1 MRTPLRRSLAL
12 AAALVAATALAACS
26 SSATTAV
33 TGTETLSA
41 QVTGKAAAANFNNPA
56 QNAPLA
62 FGHATLAGPVPATI
76 TPFTLTGSGTKG
88 TVTWI
93 TSAGPLTVTHD
104 QTSPADPNTPP
115 PATWT
120 RTAAGCHFTTV
131 FSAGTFKE
139 VSGALQSATWAGT
152 YKVTAAGTAPLL
164 KGKTACGFSTTGNV
178 IAAGAV
184 ITFSASGPMAKG

>member
-1 MRTPLRRSLAL
+1 MRTPLRRPLAL
-12 AAALVAATALAACS
+12 AAAAVAAAALAACS
-26 SSATTAV
+26 SSATVT

-56 QNAPLA
+56 NNAPLA
-62 FGHATLAGPVPATI
+62 FGHAALAGPVPATI
-76 TPFTLTGSGTKG
+76 TPFTLTGNGTKG
-88 TVTWI
+88 IATWI

-104 QTSPADPNTPP
+104 QTSPADPNGPP

-120 RTAAGCHFTTV
+120 KSGSSCHFSTV

-139 VSGALQSATWAGT
+139 IGGAFQSTAWSGT

-164 KGKTACGFSTTGNV
+164 KGKTACGFNTTGNV
-178 IAAGAV
+178 IADGAV
-184 ITFSASGPMAKG
+184 ITFAASGPMTKG